1 LLRSLENVG
10 WIALASPK
18 QKAANILQ
26 RERMSGK
33 VGAFERRPEL
43 RRAKHL
49 SCHHRADEGE
59 PG

>member
-1 LLRSLENVG
+1 VDSLG
-10 WIALASPK
+10 ISQK
-18 QKAANILQ
+18 KAANILK